1 MVNLLSFRE
10 LDVLSSIAAF
20 PPTNTVQCSTGQFGT
35 VNPDL
40 DHVSAVGGVAYTHQP
55 HKSCDIINMQRPYSG

>member
-1 MVNLLSFRE
+1 MLTLLSFNE

-20 PPTNTVQCSTGQFGT
+20 PPTNTVQCSTVQFGT

-40 DHVSAVGGVAYTHQP
+40 DHVSAVGGVSYAYQP
-55 HKSCDIINMQRPYSG
+55 HNSCDIIKVQRPYSG